1 MAYRTGTQERKN
13 MNLPNKLTLT
23 RMIVIL
29 LTIVAMVVLSFLNI
43 NVSFDIWNTSINLI
57 YLIFCG
63 VFILAAFTDFLDG
76 HIARKRNLVTDFGK
90 FLDPIADKLLND
102 VMMIFLLVPQAY
114 APNQR
119 SDKTMLTLLM
129 VCVMIMIARDLIV
142 DGIRLVAVKKG
153 EVIAANI
160 FGKIKTV
167 LQMVAIPFLLLNNF
181 PFSYFDSTWPQYLQI
196 SNLLFYLATF
206 ASLLSGIIY
215 IVQNRHVLKSTEKK
229 PEEECKCSVC
239 LEAQEEPVIEDKSDD
254 LNDLH
259 PLFDTLKER
268 GLTLGSVESLTGGL
282 FSSSFTS
289 IPGASSIYKGSLIT
303 YSAEE
308 KINLAH
314 VDKKIIDEHGVVS
327 EETVVEMARNGKD
340 VLGVDVCV
348 AITGN
353 AGPTSDIDNKP
364 VGEVH
369 IAVAINNRT
378 IFETL
383 SLIGNRDD
391 IRSMCVKK
399 MSELVLFS
407 LNN

>member
-1 MAYRTGTQERKN
+1 
-13 MNLPNKLTLT
+13 
-23 RMIVIL
+23 MIVIL

-43 NVSFDIWNTSINLI
+43 NISFNIWNTSINLI

-63 VFILAAFTDFLDG
+63 VFILAAFTDYLDG

-102 VMMIFLLVPQAY
+102 VMMIFLLVPQVY

-215 IVQNRHVLKSTEKK
+215 IVQNKHVLKSGEKK
-229 PEEECKCSVC
+229 TEEECKCCAC
-239 LEAQEEPVIEDKSDD
+239 LEEQEETVQEAQEEKRDD
-254 LNDLH
+254 FYDFH
-259 PLFDTLKER
+259 PLFDALKER

-314 VDKKIIDEHGVVS
+314 VDKKVIDEHGVVS

-369 IAVAINNRT
+369 IAVAVNNRT

-383 SLIGNRDD
+383 SLIGDRDD

>member
-1 MAYRTGTQERKN
+1 

-43 NVSFDIWNTSINLI
+43 NISFDIWNTSINLI

-76 HIARKRNLVTDFGK
+76 HIARKHNLVTDFGK

-102 VMMIFLLVPQAY
+102 VMMIFLLVPQVY

-229 PEEECKCSVC
+229 AAEVEEKEECKCCAC
-239 LEAQEEPVIEDKSDD
+239 LEEQEKPVQEEKSDD
-254 LNDLH
+254 FNDLC

-303 YSAEE
+303 YSVEE

-353 AGPTSDIDNKP
+353 AGPTSDVDNKP

-383 SLIGNRDD
+383 SLIGDRDD

>member
-1 MAYRTGTQERKN
+1 

-43 NVSFDIWNTSINLI
+43 NISFDIWNTSINLI

-102 VMMIFLLVPQAY
+102 VMMIFLLVPQVY

-215 IVQNRHVLKSTEKK
+215 IIQNRHVLKSTEKK
-229 PEEECKCSVC
+229 AEEVEKECKCCAC
-239 LEAQEEPVIEDKSDD
+239 LEEQEEPVQEVQEEKSDD
-254 LNDLH
+254 LYDLH
-259 PLFDTLKER
+259 LLFDTLKER

-378 IFETL
+378 IFEKL
-383 SLIGNRDD
+383 SLIGDRDD

>member
-1 MAYRTGTQERKN
+1 
-13 MNLPNKLTLT
+13 
-23 RMIVIL
+23 MIVIL

-43 NVSFDIWNTSINLI
+43 NISFNIWNTSINLI

-63 VFILAAFTDFLDG
+63 VFILAAFTDYLDG

-102 VMMIFLLVPQAY
+102 VMMIFLLVPQVY

-215 IVQNRHVLKSTEKK
+215 IVQNKHVLKSGEKK
-229 PEEECKCSVC
+229 TEEECKCCAC
-239 LEAQEEPVIEDKSDD
+239 LEEQEETVQEAQEEKCDD
-254 LNDLH
+254 FYDLH
-259 PLFDTLKER
+259 PLFDAIKER

-314 VDKKIIDEHGVVS
+314 VDKKVIDEHGVVS

-383 SLIGNRDD
+383 SLIGDRDD

>member
-1 MAYRTGTQERKN
+1 
-13 MNLPNKLTLT
+13 
-23 RMIVIL
+23 MIVIL

-43 NVSFDIWNTSINLI
+43 NISFDICNTSINLI

-76 HIARKRNLVTDFGK
+76 HIARKHNLVTDFGK

-102 VMMIFLLVPQAY
+102 VMMIFLLVPQVY

-229 PEEECKCSVC
+229 ATEDEKEEECKCCAC
-239 LEAQEEPVIEDKSDD
+239 LEEQEKPVQEEKSDD
-254 LNDLH
+254 LNDLC

-303 YSAEE
+303 YSVEE

-353 AGPTSDIDNKP
+353 AGPTSDVDNKP

-383 SLIGNRDD
+383 SLIGDRDD

>member
-1 MAYRTGTQERKN
+1 

-23 RMIVIL
+23 RMIVIF

-43 NVSFDIWNTSINLI
+43 NISFDIWNTSINLI

-102 VMMIFLLVPQAY
+102 VMMIFLLVPQVY

-206 ASLLSGIIY
+206 ASFLSGIIY
-215 IVQNRHVLKSTEKK
+215 IVQNKHVLKSGEKK
-229 PEEECKCSVC
+229 AEEECKCCAC
-239 LEAQEEPVIEDKSDD
+239 LEDQEELVQEVQEEKCDD
-254 LNDLH
+254 LYDLH

-314 VDKKIIDEHGVVS
+314 VDKKVIDEHGVVS

-369 IAVAINNRT
+369 IAVAINNRI

-383 SLIGNRDD
+383 SLIGDRED